1 MSTATAPAYTV
12 ESIAGTRPRPA
23 AFSFQALG
31 PQEAEALEKG
41 DIYSAALAFIEDRID
56 VEGDLFAALRAL
68 VMRPRSSLRNRLLTL
83 IARLDSLR
91 WERWSQGRARARSN
105 IEFHYDHPA
114 AFYRQ
119 FLDARMVYS
128 CAYFEDPQW
137 TLEEA
142 QLAKLDLICRKLGLC
157 SGERFLDIGCGWG
170 ALVFHAVANY
180 GVRATG
186 CTLSRRQSDAPIGW
200 QDPNAAI
207 LYRDYRD
214 FTGRFDKIAS
224 VGMFEHVGIRR
235 LPEYFRKMAELL
247 ADDGLFLNHGIARP
261 RTVKPGPDWIFL
273 QKRVFPGGDLPPL
286 DEVVRQAEIAGFE
299 VLDVENLRPHY
310 ALTCRTWV
318 ERLRANEEACRTL
331 VGGKVYRTWL
341 LYLAASAVCFADGY
355 TDVHQVLMAK
365 RAHPAPRRLSRRE
378 IYS

>member
-1 MSTATAPAYTV
+1 MSTATAPAHAV
-12 ESIAGTRPRPA
+12 ESTAETRPRPA
-23 AFSFQALG
+23 FTIQAHG
-31 PQEAEALEKG
+31 PHEAKVLHEG
-41 DIYSAALAFIEDRID
+41 DVYSAALAFIDDRID
-56 VEGDLFAALRAL
+56 VKGDLFAALRSI
-68 VMRPRSSLRNRLLTL
+68 VMQPRRSLRNRLLTL
-83 IARLDSLR
+83 LARLDWLR
-91 WERWSQGRARARSN
+91 WERWHQRRARARAN
-105 IEFHYDHPA
+105 IEFHYDHPVE
-114 AFYRQ
+114 FYRQ

-137 TLEEA
+137 TLEQA
-142 QLAKLDLICRKLGLC
+142 QLAKLDLICRKLDLHP
-157 SGERFLDIGCGWG
+157 GERFLDIGCGWG
-170 ALVFHAVANY
+170 ALVLHAVANY

-186 CTLSRRQSDAPIGW
+186 CTLSRRQSGAPGG
-200 QDPNAAI
+200 PHEANAAI

-214 FTGRFDKIAS
+214 LGGRFDKIAS

-235 LPEYFRKMAELL
+235 LPEYFGKMADLL

-261 RTVKPGPDWIFL
+261 RQVRPGPDWIFL

-310 ALTCRTWV
+310 ALTCRAWV
-318 ERLRANEEACRTL
+318 ERLRANEEACRGL

-355 TDVHQVLMAK
+355 TDVYQVLMAK
-365 RAHPAPRRLSRRE
+365 RSSPTPRRLSRRDL
-378 IYS
+378 YV